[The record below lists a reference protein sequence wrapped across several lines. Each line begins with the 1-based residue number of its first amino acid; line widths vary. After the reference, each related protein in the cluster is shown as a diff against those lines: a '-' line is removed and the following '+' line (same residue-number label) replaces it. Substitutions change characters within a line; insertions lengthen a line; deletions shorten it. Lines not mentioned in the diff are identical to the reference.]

1 VKFAKILTHK
11 IFELYGMFMGQLS
24 LGKDSV
30 HRELEGI
37 VWNLEGFLQKKAK
50 FLHTYKNF

>member
-1 VKFAKILTHK
+1 
-11 IFELYGMFMGQLS
+11 MFMGQLS

-30 HRELEGI
+30 LRELEGI